1 VIFLADEAKEAPVQ
15 NPMAEM
21 CQGPTGFLYALAFM
35 FLMMIMINRDLGDAI
50 SEYVGVILMPVIGF
64 QSKWPLL
71 TMVGA
76 GLLTIT
82 ISTTIRHFTMD
93 WMDLAR
99 KQRIMNAYNKEL
111 RQAQKDNN
119 QSKVERLQEQNA
131 DIMSMQSQTMMTQ
144 MKASIFSM
152 VIAILIFRW
161 MYTFIATVPQPTAT
175 TPWDI
180 SWPLTGSAFEQV
192 CGTICMG
199 GRGFPYWILLY
210 MTITIPIGQALM
222 RGLKFYEFRRKLKE
236 KGEDTFGV
244 QPIKSVK
251 DLLEGDREEK
261 KEKKESPKNKKESK
275 SKREQDR
282 EERER
287 ESKGKITKK
296 KKK

>member
-1 VIFLADEAKEAPVQ
+1 
-15 NPMAEM
+15 MAEM

-35 FLMMIMINRDLGDAI
+35 FLMMIMINRDLGDSI
-50 SEYVGVILMPVIGF
+50 SGYVGLVLMPIIGF
-64 QSKWPLL
+64 SSKWPLL

-119 QSKVERLQEQNA
+119 KSKVEKLQEQNA

-161 MYTFIATVPQPTAT
+161 MYTFISTVPQPTAT
-175 TPWDI
+175 TPWDP
-180 SWPLTGSAFEQV
+180 SWTLTGSAFEQV
-192 CGTICMG
+192 CGTICFG
-199 GRGFPYWILLY
+199 GKGFPYWILLY
-210 MTITIPIGQALM
+210 MVITIPIGQALM
-222 RGLKFYEFRRKLKE
+222 RGLKFYEFQRKLKE
-236 KGEDTFGV
+236 KGEDIFGI
-244 QPIKSVK
+244 QPVK
-251 DLLEGDREEK
+251 DVTETEKEERPDK
-261 KEKKESPKNKKESK
+261 KEAISNRKKDQADRKKDHKGQNRGKKNH
-275 SKREQDR
+275 DR
-282 EERER
+282 
-287 ESKGKITKK
+287 KHGK
-296 KKK
+296 

>member
-1 VIFLADEAKEAPVQ
+1 
-15 NPMAEM
+15 MAEM

-35 FLMMIMINRDLGDAI
+35 FLIMIMINRDLGDAI
-50 SEYVGVILMPVIGF
+50 SGYVGIILMPVIGF
-64 QSKWPLL
+64 GSRWPLL

-119 QSKVERLQEQNA
+119 QSKVERMQEQNPE
-131 DIMSMQSQTMMTQ
+131 IMSMQSQLMMTQ

-180 SWPLTGSAFEQV
+180 SWSLNGSAFEQV
-192 CGTICMG
+192 CGTICFG

-210 MTITIPIGQALM
+210 MVITIPIGQALM
-222 RGLKFYEFRRKLKE
+222 RGLKFFEFRRKLKE

-244 QPIKSVK
+244 QPIKAVK
-251 DLLEGDREEK
+251 DLLEDEKEEEEK
-261 KEKKESPKNKKESK
+261 KQPSPKKKKSK

-287 ESKGKITKK
+287 ENKGKISIKK
-296 KKK
+296 RK